1 MPLGKSIISEKE
13 PLKFLNVEI
22 QFEIIVKLLG
32 VTMDHKLNFY
42 EHTCINFQTGKA
54 GAQLN

>member
-1 MPLGKSIISEKE
+1 MPIGKSIISEKE

-42 EHTCINFQTGKA
+42 EHINFQTGKA